1 MIALLHVHI
10 ITFAE
15 FVLQDCHKETVST
28 RVGLTR
34 PVTFKRESSFTVRWK
49 SSALWRYTAYT
60 ELQTSMFALE
70 AYFLLCDAMLARY
83 LLSSCVC
90 LPVQAGT

>member
-1 MIALLHVHI
+1 MAALVHVHI

-34 PVTFKRESSFTVRWK
+34 PVTFKRESSFTVRSK
-49 SSALWRYTAYT
+49 SSALWRYTAYRRLCSRWRHIFT
-60 ELQTSMFALE
+60 ARRYASAVFAIVM
-70 AYFLLCDAMLARY
+70 C
-83 LLSSCVC
+83 LSVST
-90 LPVQAGT
+90 G

>member
-1 MIALLHVHI
+1 MAALVHVHI

-34 PVTFKRESSFTVRWK
+34 PVTFKRESSFTVRSK

-60 ELQTSMFALE
+60 DVYVRVGGIFFTARRYASAVFAIVM
-70 AYFLLCDAMLARY
+70 C
-83 LLSSCVC
+83 LSVST
-90 LPVQAGT
+90 G

>member
-1 MIALLHVHI
+1 MTALVHVHI

-70 AYFLLCDAMLARY
+70 AYFFTVRRY
-83 LLSSCVC
+83 ASAVFAIVMCLSAST
-90 LPVQAGT
+90 G

>member
-1 MIALLHVHI
+1 MAALVHVHI

-34 PVTFKRESSFTVRWK
+34 PVTFKRESSFTVRSK

-60 ELQTSMFALE
+60 DVYVRVGGIF
-70 AYFLLCDAMLARY
+70 FLLRDAMLARY

-90 LPVQAGT
+90 LSVQADT